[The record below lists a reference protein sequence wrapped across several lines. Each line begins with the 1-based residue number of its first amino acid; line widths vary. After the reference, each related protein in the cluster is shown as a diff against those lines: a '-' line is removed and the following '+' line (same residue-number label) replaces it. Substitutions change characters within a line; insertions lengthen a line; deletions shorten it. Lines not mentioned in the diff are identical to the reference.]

1 MKSLQKVVLVL
12 VGIMLVSFGL
22 AALLGLTL
30 PGGSI
35 VSTTIDSQEVYTAVD
50 VEGIFVETISTD
62 MNFIPVEGD
71 EIRVH
76 FHGIARGSLGS
87 IPELRT
93 VKTGNN
99 LRIMIEH
106 KPFVNIGFMSTRN
119 VKLDIYIPRSFGG
132 EIVANSVSGDV
143 DIRELDLQK
152 FRFKAVSGKLQA
164 EVFTAERAVLESVS
178 GNIRVEDFR
187 GDVQVD
193 VVSGNVFLGFKEFAN
208 DVSIKST
215 SGDARLELP
224 ADAEFEISLRTVSG
238 KVNTG
243 FPISLDGDNRNMY
256 GTVGAGQHRIIMSS
270 VSGNVEIKPVR

>member
-35 VSTTIDSQEVYTAVD
+35 VSTTIDSEEVYTAD
-50 VEGIFVETISTD
+50 GVEGIFVETISTD
-62 MNFIPVEGD
+62 VNFIPVEGD

-76 FHGIARGSLGS
+76 FHGTARGSLSS

-99 LRIMIEH
+99 LRITIEH

-119 VKLDIYIPRSFGG
+119 VKLDIYIPKSFGG
-132 EIVANSVSGDV
+132 EIVANTVSGDV

-178 GNIRVEDFR
+178 GNIRVQNFM

-224 ADAEFEISLRTVSG
+224 ADAEFEVALRTVSG

-243 FPISLDGDNRNMY
+243 FPISLEGDKRNMY
-256 GTVGAGQHRIIMSS
+256 GTVGAGQHRITMSS